1 MKVKKHI
8 CREARVLVKAFKYV
22 LNPVWYLR
30 KEFEISIKKDPNFLF
45 WDFDLKIELQKH
57 CQKETKE

>member
-30 KEFEISIKKDPNFLF
+30 KGFEIYINEGSKLF
-45 WDFDLKIELQKH
+45 VLGF
-57 CQKETKE
+57 